1 MKYLASFIFVFGFT
15 LLAQAHAFYFSFA
28 EVQYNSDSKKF
39 EISIEASTHDV
50 EKVLRNQGL
59 VFSELEMSTTNPEVK
74 AAVLKSIN
82 LGFEL
87 KQTSSIALHLIG
99 FDVMP
104 NGLTYFYLESES
116 TELTSSLSI
125 RFDWLMDE
133 FEEQQ
138 NKITFIANN
147 NKQTAV
153 FLPTKRTNILEL

>member
-1 MKYLASFIFVFGFT
+1 MKYLASILFVLGFT
-15 LLAQAHAFYFSFA
+15 LFAKAHAFYFSFA
-28 EVQYNSDSKKF
+28 EIQYNLTSKRF

-50 EKVLRNQGL
+50 EMVLHKQGL
-59 VFSELEMSTTNPEVK
+59 VFKELEGSTTSPDVK
-74 AAVLKSIN
+74 AAVLSSIN
-82 LGFEL
+82 SGFEL
-87 KQTSSIALHLIG
+87 KASSGISLKLIG
-99 FDVMP
+99 IDVMP

-116 TELTSSLSI
+116 VELSTTLSI

-138 NKITFIANN
+138 NKVTFIANN